1 MVTEGS
7 EASMEMVYAV
17 RFGSVDLEGGTIRG
31 RSRVCVRDGVMGAQ
45 MRPLFFLKRTSSQSL
60 LYEAKEEERGNR
72 YYLVHRTMNAIFS
85 VVTSSAAIMRSPSFS
100 RDGESRTMMNCPAR
114 KAAIVSSTLSK
125 MGGLLRW
132 VPFERA
138 PLVIG

>member
-1 MVTEGS
+1 
-7 EASMEMVYAV
+7 
-17 RFGSVDLEGGTIRG
+17 
-31 RSRVCVRDGVMGAQ
+31 
-45 MRPLFFLKRTSSQSL
+45 
-60 LYEAKEEERGNR
+60 
-72 YYLVHRTMNAIFS
+72 MNAIFS

-100 RDGESRTMMNCPAR
+100 RDGESRTMINCPAR
-114 KAAIVSSTLSK
+114 KAAIVSSMLSK